1 MANTPVTDRWPD
13 IQRAAEQG
21 MSFKELSGTFQ
32 VDEFTIRKRASREKW
47 LTLTSLQ
54 SKLAEMSKKVQPP
67 ANQGGESLE
76 KVGGT
81 KDIQTMLIENWAE
94 KGTQIRSLAWHIANK
109 SLAPLAK
116 TGIPVK
122 DAGDVAKLVKVAR
135 EATGL
140 FQDQAAVQVSVFSGQ
155 AVGFDGKTVETDT
168 EIIDVATEYDEEM

>member
-1 MANTPVTDRWPD
+1 MARALVTENWPD

-21 MSFKELSGTFQ
+21 MSFKELSELYG
-32 VDEFTIRKRASREKW
+32 VSYETIKKKAQRERW
-47 LTLTSLQ
+47 LTVPLM
-54 SKLAEMSKKVQPP
+54 KAKMAELSRKAPNP
-67 ANQGGESLE
+67 AGQGGESLE
-76 KVGGT
+76 KTDGT
-81 KDIQTMLIENWAE
+81 KDIGTILIENWAE
-94 KGTQIRSLAWHIANK
+94 KGTQIRSLAWDIANK

-155 AVGFDGKTVETDT
+155 TGGFDGKTVETDV
-168 EIIDVATEYDEEM
+168 EIMEVETDSGEEM

>member
-21 MSFKELSGTFQ
+21 MSFKELSELFK
-32 VDEFTIRKRASREKW
+32 VEEHTIRKRASRESW
-47 LTLTSLQ
+47 LTLTALQ

-67 ANQGGESLE
+67 ASQEGESLE
-76 KVGGT
+76 KVSGT
-81 KDIQTMLIENWAE
+81 KDIGTILVESWAE

-116 TGIPVK
+116 TGIPVR

-140 FQDQAAVQVSVFSGQ
+140 FAEQAAVQVSVFSGQ
-155 AVGFDGKTVETDT
+155 SVGFDGKTVETDT
-168 EIIDVATEYDEEM
+168 EIIEVATDYEEEM